1 MILPRII
8 KKSSKNQRAQN
19 REREMMRRCLIR
31 SFGTKPLKKRN
42 TPIAIHASQRPEPP
56 IPDNFDALGLEI
68 KPIISPEILI
78 ERSFWSP
85 PPNVKTNYPFMVDR
99 TGVGKALPIYTD
111 YVGGNTKVV
120 TILRK
125 CKGDIAL
132 LKSEMEKVVGKQVQ
146 VKPGKLIVV
155 GNYSR
160 RLKLWLASLG
170 F

>member
-1 MILPRII
+1 
-8 KKSSKNQRAQN
+8 
-19 REREMMRRCLIR
+19 MMRRCLIR

-56 IPDNFDALGLEI
+56 IPDNFDALGLTI
-68 KPIISPEILI
+68 QPKISPDILI

-85 PPNVKTNYPFMVDR
+85 PPTEKTNYPFMVDR

-132 LKSEMEKVVGKQVQ
+132 LKSEMEKVVGKPVQ